1 MKLHTSETPRTRAPG
16 IRSKMTQL
24 LEYQDVLAAVLNRIS
39 ELQRSV
45 AIMMQNDEQ
54 KDGEKKTR
62 KRKVDDVDIDFN
74 NDPRKENISPH
85 HVPKQ
90 RALPPKAGVR
100 IKRICREK
108 TGTEWQSVL
117 DVLKYNEEMHESR
130 MISVTPS
137 RRASNNESHVALP

>member
-1 MKLHTSETPRTRAPG
+1 
-16 IRSKMTQL
+16 MTQL

-39 ELQRSV
+39 KLQRSV

-62 KRKVDDVDIDFN
+62 KKVEANPSRVGEVIRAQATRNTRNKRKVDDIDIDFN

-100 IKRICREK
+100 IKCICREK

-117 DVLKYNEEMHESR
+117 DVLKYDEEMHESR
-130 MISVTPS
+130 MIFCNS
-137 RRASNNESHVALP
+137 ESESQ